1 MQCGSSFEQISSRNS
16 PFAAAA
22 AAVGRNLFL
31 CGILALDG
39 IMRVGDYRLQ
49 SVP

>member
-16 PFAAAA
+16 PFAAA

-39 IMRVGDYRLQ
+39 IMRVGDYRLK